1 VALLEVR
8 DLSVDILAK
17 PANLRVVDKL
27 SFSLGERETLGI
39 VGESGCGKSLT
50 SLALMRL
57 IPSNVGVV
65 DAASSIRLEGR
76 ELAQLSARGMRE
88 VRGAK
93 ISLILQDSMTVLNP
107 VTTIKKQM
115 IETVCAHQ
123 RVSRDEALELSIQ
136 TLHKMGIPAPE
147 QRINSYP
154 HEFSGGMKQR
164 ISIAIALLC
173 TPRVLI
179 ADEPTTALD
188 VTIQAQILDL
198 LKRLR
203 DDTGTAIILISHD
216 LGVVADMADNIM
228 VMYVGQCVEY
238 SPASQLFAR
247 PLHPYTEGL
256 LASIPRLDYEVK
268 QLPVIPGS
276 VLAADQSLGGCRF
289 APRCSYA
296 SSICLV
302 KPPPLYNKGERQVR
316 CHMYGKSGE
325 VAA

>member
-1 VALLEVR
+1 MALLEVR
-8 DLSVDILAK
+8 NLSVDIFAK
-17 PANLRVVDKL
+17 PSNLRVVDGL
-27 SFSLGERETLGI
+27 SFSLGEKETLGV
-39 VGESGCGKSLT
+39 VGESGCGKSIT

-57 IPSNVGVV
+57 IPPSIGTA
-65 DAASSIRLEGR
+65 DATSSIRLEGR
-76 ELAQLSARGMRE
+76 ELTQLSARDMRD

-107 VTTIKKQM
+107 VTTVKKQM
-115 IETVCAHQ
+115 VETVRAH
-123 RVSRDEALELSIQ
+123 RKVSRREAVELSIQ

-147 QRINSYP
+147 QRINDYP

-173 TPRVLI
+173 APRVLI

-188 VTIQAQILDL
+188 VTIQAQILSL

-203 DDTGTAIILISHD
+203 DETGTAIILISHD
-216 LGVVADMADNIM
+216 LGVVADMADNIL

-238 SPASQLFAR
+238 SPAAQLFAH

-268 QLPVIPGS
+268 QLPVIPGN
-276 VLAADQSLGGCRF
+276 VLAAGQSSEGCRF
-289 APRCSYA
+289 APRCAYA
-296 SSICLV
+296 SDICFAEL
-302 KPPPLYNKGERQVR
+302 PPLHRRGERQVR
-316 CHMYGKSGE
+316 CHMYGEPGE
-325 VAA
+325 VKA

>member
-1 VALLEVR
+1 MALLEVR

-17 PANLRVVDKL
+17 PINLRVVDGL
-27 SFSLGERETLGI
+27 SFSLGEKEILGV
-39 VGESGCGKSLT
+39 VGESGCGKSVT

-57 IPSNVGVV
+57 IPPSVGVV
-65 DAASSIRLEGR
+65 DAASSICLEGC
-76 ELAQLSARGMRE
+76 ELAQLPIQEMRK
-88 VRGAK
+88 VCGAK

-107 VTTIKKQM
+107 VTTVKKQM
-115 IETVCAHQ
+115 IETVRAHR
-123 RVSRDEALELSIQ
+123 RVTRREALGLSIQ
-136 TLHKMGIPAPE
+136 ILRKMGIPAPE
-147 QRINSYP
+147 QRINDYP

-173 TPRVLI
+173 APRVLI

-216 LGVVADMADNIM
+216 LGVVADMADNIL

-238 SPASQLFAR
+238 SPAVQLFAR

-276 VLAADQSLGGCRF
+276 VLAADQSLAGCRF

-296 SSICLV
+296 SDICFAE
-302 KPPPLYNKGERQVR
+302 PPPLCCVGERRVR
-316 CHMYGKSGE
+316 CHMYKKSGE
-325 VAA
+325 AAV